1 MGFPTHLELE
11 VYKALRSARSEDKK
25 PGSRESAHAGRA
37 PRVRTLRKAAPGAS
51 RRHLAFRSRLSVP
64 AFGLGADWSG
74 WPVLGAETGVIV
86 SNAPGQPSFKPELPE
101 QAPGCRAAEVK
112 WGWRLWRAVGL
123 GIEEVP
129 PGLMVVG
136 SPGDSQRGS

>member
-1 MGFPTHLELE
+1 MGFPTQLELE
-11 VYKALRSARSEDKK
+11 VYKELRSARSEDKK

-86 SNAPGQPSFKPELPE
+86 SNAPGQPSFKPESPE
-101 QAPGCRAAEVK
+101 QTPGCRAAEVK

-136 SPGDSQRGS
+136 SPGDSQRAS